1 MSSSGANSATVLAET
16 SEYGVKLAK
25 ALNQLMEMGELE
37 LGTSA
42 KECVWQRDKVSLFRY
57 SPVVP
62 MPNPIPVLVAYGL
75 VNRPYVADLQPDRS
89 LIQGLLRGGLDVYL
103 IDWGYPDD
111 ADRFLGLD
119 DYING
124 YLGDCADFICR
135 QHRLE
140 SINLLGICQGGT
152 FSLCYAAS
160 QPHRVK
166 NLVTTV
172 TPVDFCTEDDLLSRY
187 VRNIDI
193 DLLVDTLGNLPGEA
207 LNAIFVS
214 LQPFRLA
221 GQKYLDMLDK
231 ADDPA
236 AMRLFMRMEKWIFD
250 SPDQAG
256 SAFRQFV
263 KDCYQDNKLIK
274 GELRI
279 GDALIDLARVTM
291 PVLNIYAERDHLV
304 PPAASKALGRYVG
317 SNDYRELVAPGGHI
331 GMYVSARAQQVVG
344 PSICEWLAE
353 RITEPG

>member
-1 MSSSGANSATVLAET
+1 MTKVGVDLDALLAET

-25 ALNQLMEMGELE
+25 ALNQLMEIGEPE

-42 KECVWQRDKVSLFRY
+42 RERVWQRDKVKLLRY
-57 SPVVP
+57 AQVVP
-62 MPNPIPVLVAYGL
+62 MPNPIPVLVVYAL

-89 LIQGLLRGGLDVYL
+89 LIQGFLRGGLDVYL
-103 IDWGYPDD
+103 VDWGYPDG

-119 DYING
+119 DYIHG
-124 YLGDCADFICR
+124 YIGDCVDYICR
-135 QHRLE
+135 QHGLD
-140 SINLLGICQGGT
+140 SINLVGICQGGT

-160 QPHRVK
+160 RPGRVK
-166 NLVTTV
+166 NLITTV
-172 TPVDFCTEDDLLSRY
+172 TPVDFFTEDDLLSRY

-221 GQKYLDMLDK
+221 GQKYLDMLDQ
-231 ADDPA
+231 ADDPEA
-236 AMRLFMRMEKWIFD
+236 LRLFMRMEKWIFD

-256 SAFRQFV
+256 SAFRQFI

-279 GDALIDLARVTM
+279 GDTLIDLSQVTM
-291 PVLNIYAERDHLV
+291 PVLNIYAARDHLV
-304 PPAASKALGRYVG
+304 PPAASKALSRYVG
-317 SNDYRELVAPGGHI
+317 SSDYRELVAPGGHI
-331 GMYVSARAQQVVG
+331 GMYVSAKAQQVVA

-353 RITEPG
+353 RTT